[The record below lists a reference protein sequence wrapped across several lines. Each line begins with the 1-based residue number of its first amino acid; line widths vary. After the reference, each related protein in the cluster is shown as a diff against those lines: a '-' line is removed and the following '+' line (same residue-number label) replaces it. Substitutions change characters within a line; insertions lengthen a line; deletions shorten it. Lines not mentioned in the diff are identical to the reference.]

1 MASRRGKPKSQARRG
16 SDQRVPAWIWLLAGL
31 LLGLAASAF
40 VLMREGGDGQANGPK
55 PNPQAQPAAP
65 SETPPSANAP
75 AVADEEPKRQRY
87 DFYTLLRDRETAIP
101 DNELAESAKPD
112 APQPPAQPSSGER
125 FLLQAGAFR
134 SANDADALKARLALL
149 GMIAQVQSDSID
161 GNVWYRVR
169 LGPFADLREVEA
181 TKQQLSSN
189 GIAAMAVREKTR

>member
-16 SDQRVPAWIWLLAGL
+16 SEQSVPAWIWLLAGL

-75 AVADEEPKRQRY
+75 

-169 LGPFADLREVEA
+169 LGPFADLREVEVA
-181 TKQQLSSN
+181 KQQLSSN
-189 GIAAMAVREKTR
+189 GIAAMAVREKAR